1 MHFAVYP
8 RPRVAIARTLAVN
21 PDILFMDE
29 PFGALDAITRMKLQ
43 DDILEISRVDKKTVI
58 FVTHDIEEAVF
69 LADRIVVMEANLMTD
84 TKENILMTALH
95 LFARDGYEA
104 VSVSAIAGVLGM
116 TKGAL
121 YRHYKNKRDIFDS
134 IVERMYQIDAER
146 SKAYEVP
153 KETYAIEPETYKHI
167 SIDAIKKFTLSQFV
181 FWSEDD
187 FASHFRK
194 MLTLEQYRNPEMAEL
209 YSQCM
214 TVGPVAYMEDIF
226 REMILR
232 GVLKASD
239 PRQLAVE
246 FYAPLYL
253 LMNISDQSD
262 EKTKFIELL
271 NHHIDCFVQYNAVQ
285 S

>member
-1 MHFAVYP
+1 
-8 RPRVAIARTLAVN
+8 
-21 PDILFMDE
+21 
-29 PFGALDAITRMKLQ
+29 
-43 DDILEISRVDKKTVI
+43 
-58 FVTHDIEEAVF
+58 
-69 LADRIVVMEANLMTD
+69 MTD
-84 TKENILMTALH
+84 TKENILMTALY

-104 VSVSAIAGVLGM
+104 VSVSAIAGELGM

-134 IVERMYQIDAER
+134 IVERMYQIDAQR
-146 SKAYEVP
+146 SQAYEVP
-153 KETYAIEPETYKHI
+153 KEKYEIEPEAYKHI
-167 SIDAIKKFTLSQFV
+167 SIDAIKKFTLSQFI

-194 MLTLEQYRNPEMAEL
+194 MLTLEQYRSPKMAEL

-214 TVGPVAYMEDIF
+214 TDGPVAYMEDIF

-232 GVLKASD
+232 GVLKESD